1 MAPVG
6 GRVPDGAGGAV
17 GGCGGPAA
25 EVAGRHCKPPWVS
38 LDADEERSHPT

>member
-6 GRVPDGAGGAV
+6 GCVLDDVGGAV

-25 EVAGRHCKPPWVS
+25 EVVGQHCKPPWVF